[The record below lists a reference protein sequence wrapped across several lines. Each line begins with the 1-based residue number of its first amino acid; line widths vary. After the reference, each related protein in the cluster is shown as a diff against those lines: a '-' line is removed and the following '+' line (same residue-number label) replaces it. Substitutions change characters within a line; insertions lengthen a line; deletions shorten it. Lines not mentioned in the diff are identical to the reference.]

1 MTLRL
6 IEAPGDL
13 PLSLAE
19 AKLHLRISENDTTE
33 DALIT
38 SLIAAATLHV
48 EQLTGRRLVSQTWSK
63 SLDAFPKCGGAI
75 ELLLPPVKSISV
87 ITFIDVDGSELAIDE
102 SAYELDAQ
110 SETAWVIPA
119 YGYIW
124 PVARAK
130 ANAVVVEFISGYGG
144 ADDVPESIKAALK
157 LLIAHLYENR
167 EAVIVDARVQA
178 FELPVG
184 IAALLSPFRVMR
196 FV

>member
-19 AKLHLRISENDTTE
+19 AKMHLRISENDTAE

-75 ELLLPPVKSISV
+75 ELLLPPVKSISA

-119 YGYIW
+119 YGFVW
-124 PVARAK
+124 PASRER
-130 ANAVVVEFISGYGG
+130 ANAVSVNFTTGYG
-144 ADDVPESIKAALK
+144 AAEEVPENIKAAMK
-157 LLIAHLYENR
+157 FLIGHWHENR
-167 EAVIVDARVQA
+167 EAVN
-178 FELPVG
+178 VG
-184 IAALLSPFRVMR
+184 NIITPFPYAVEALLSPFRVMR